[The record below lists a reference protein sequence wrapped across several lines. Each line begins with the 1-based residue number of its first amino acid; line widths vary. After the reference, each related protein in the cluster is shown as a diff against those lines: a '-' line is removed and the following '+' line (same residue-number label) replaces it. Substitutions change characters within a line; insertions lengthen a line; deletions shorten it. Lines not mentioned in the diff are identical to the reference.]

1 MLTRQHNIWR
11 YKEDAF
17 TINNPFLASMIGIV
31 GRFGLDENGVD
42 YESNE
47 SNLFH
52 VRGFNASKD
61 CGYVILSYFAQ
72 KLFNIERLPFCTDR
86 VADKTIFYAKE
97 NTRPLVKA
105 LQLLTNEQIADILKE
120 CEALYEHTQLKLREE
135 GLNKVRLVRNI
146 SIDSDN
152 NSGWN
157 YRYQATLYRYI
168 EAAKFLGLA
177 EVQLEMDTLNSFTN
191 SDDEYRYLSDIVLS
205 LDVDARDVF
214 YCSALIDSPHQNNIV
229 EGNEWVVVNRACN
242 GLVTIPLDSI
252 EIMERNFKRNTKL
265 DETGARA
272 LVESYTPLSLR
283 HGFLKEA
290 KYGNF
295 DLRPTFKRRF
305 AKWLYYL

>member
-1 MLTRQHNIWR
+1 MLTRQHDIWR
-11 YKEDAF
+11 YKEEAF
-17 TINNPFLASMIGIV
+17 TINNPLLASMIGIV
-31 GRFGLDENGVD
+31 GSFWLDENGFD
-42 YESNE
+42 YESKE
-47 SNLFH
+47 GNLFH

-86 VADKTIFYAKE
+86 VVNKSIFYGLD

-105 LQLLTNEQIADILKE
+105 LQLLSNEQIADILRE
-120 CEALYEHTQLKLREE
+120 CEALYEHTQLKLREQ

-146 SIDSDN
+146 SIESEN
-152 NSGWN
+152 NDWDH
-157 YRYQATLYRYI
+157 RYQDTLFRYI

-177 EVQLEMDTLNSFTN
+177 EVQIEMDTLNSFTN
-191 SDDEYRYLSDIVLS
+191 SDGEYRYLSDIVLS

-229 EGNEWVVVNRACN
+229 ESNEWVVVNRACN
-242 GLVTIPLDSI
+242 GLVTIPLESI
-252 EIMERNFKRNTKL
+252 EIMERNFKRDTKL

-272 LVESYTPLSLR
+272 IVERYTPLSLR

-290 KYGNF
+290 NYGNF
-295 DLRPTFKRRF
+295 GLKPTLKRRF